1 VAFLSHLF
9 LSSLEHHVPI
19 VVSLMH
25 KDSMERSMTKRL
37 LLSLSLLVLAPLAL
51 WVTSSPDVAAEETWV
66 EGTHYEVISPPVRT
80 ANPDK
85 IELALWSL
93 LHFRASRRPVEEDH
107 GRGR

>member
-1 VAFLSHLF
+1 
-9 LSSLEHHVPI
+9 
-19 VVSLMH
+19 MH

-85 IELALWSL
+85 IELAEFFWYGCGHCYTFEPVVGQWKRRPWAYWIPCTRSS
-93 LHFRASRRPVEEDH
+93 SRR
-107 GRGR
+107 